1 MQSKNIWK
9 FKPVVIAVLFMM
21 FALSFLSLLW
31 DFRIFIC
38 ELSASLIIFVIA
50 LIRYKNLQS
59 DLNSMLNNMAKTLSP
74 IDRKSLLIFPLP
86 ATIVQKNGE
95 VLWYNAKFRESVLS
109 KKDIIGLLINDFA
122 PTLSLSMFDS
132 SCGRA
137 DLTAFHHKYS
147 VYGSLSSEGTYVL
160 YWVDDTELKNTSQE
174 YQESKPAVC
183 VIMIDNYDDLLQNA
197 KEGEKSVI
205 IGAVEK
211 TIINWVST
219 TTGLLRRSDRDKYFL
234 VLEERH
240 LRNIIENRFDIL
252 DKIREIVSSD
262 KMPATLSIGVGRGGA
277 NLAENEEMSR
287 QALDMALGRGGDQA
301 SIKTRSGFEFY
312 GGTLKAVEKRTKVK
326 TRIIASALSE
336 LIEGSDNVL
345 IMGHKNSDL
354 DVIGASISL
363 YKAILSRGK
372 DSKIIIN
379 RKNSLAGSFISKLET
394 QGYQQAFIEP
404 EDTGAYIFRNTL
416 LIVLDTHR
424 PSMVEY
430 SEILKVVKTIVVIDH
445 HRKMVD
451 FIDNAVIFHHEPFA
465 SSTCE
470 MVSELIQYIA
480 DNVVTSVEANAM
492 LAGITLDTRN
502 FTVRTGVRTF
512 EAAAYLRRKGADTAT
527 VRLLFSGSIE
537 GFNKRSKIVSSAET
551 YRGCA
556 IAIYKG
562 EYDENMRIIAPQ
574 AADELLTIN
583 GISASFVIFPT
594 PDSMS
599 ISARSMGKLNV
610 QLVMEHLGGGG
621 HQTMA
626 GVQLVGVTMEQ
637 ARQKT
642 IDAIDKY
649 YGDNK

>member
-1 MQSKNIWK
+1 MPGKNLWK
-9 FKPVVIAVLFMM
+9 FKPVIIAILSLLI
-21 FALSFLSLLW
+21 ALTFLSLLW
-31 DFRIFIC
+31 DIQIFIC
-38 ELSASLIIFVIA
+38 EFSATFIIIIIA
-50 LIRYKNLQS
+50 FIRFKKLQT
-59 DLNSMLNNMAKTLSP
+59 DLNSLLKKMSQTLSP
-74 IDRKSLLIFPLP
+74 NVREALSIFPLP
-86 ATIVQKNGE
+86 TVLVQKNNE
-95 VLWYNAKFRESVLS
+95 VLWYNGKFRESVLS
-109 KKDIIGLLINDFA
+109 KRDIFGLSLKDFA
-122 PTLSLSMFDS
+122 PSL
-132 SCGRA
+132 
-137 DLTAFHHKYS
+137 DLTSFENTGGKADITAFNRKYS
-147 VYGSLSSEGTYVL
+147 VYGSKAHDGLFAL

-174 YQESKPAVC
+174 YQDSRPCVC
-183 VIMIDNYDDLLQNA
+183 VLMIDNYDDLLQNA

-211 TIINWVST
+211 TIMNWVSK
-219 TTGLLRRSDRDKYFL
+219 TTGFLRRSDRDKYFL
-234 VLEERH
+234 VIEERH
-240 LRNIIENRFDIL
+240 LRKIIENRFDIL
-252 DKIREIVSSD
+252 DSIREIVSGD
-262 KMPATLSIGVGRGGA
+262 RMPATLSIGVGRGGA
-277 NLAENEEMSR
+277 TFAENEEMSR

-301 SIKTRSGFEFY
+301 AIRTRGGFEFY

-326 TRIIASALSE
+326 TRIIASALTE
-336 LIEGSDNVL
+336 LIESSDNVL

-354 DVIGASISL
+354 DVVGASVAL
-363 YKAILSRGK
+363 YKAILARGK
-372 DSKIIIN
+372 DAKVIIN
-379 RKNSLAGSFISKLET
+379 RKSSLAQVLISKLET

-404 EDTGAYIFRNTL
+404 EDADTFILRNTL
-416 LIVLDTHR
+416 LVVLDTHR

-430 SEILKVVKTIVVIDH
+430 PELIKAIKTVVVIDH

-480 DNVVTSVEANAM
+480 DNVVTSIEANAM

-537 GFNKRSKIVSSAET
+537 GFNKRSKIVSDAES

-556 IAIYKG
+556 ISIYKG
-562 EYDENMRIIAPQ
+562 EYEENMRIIAPQ

-583 GISASFVIFPT
+583 GISASFVIYST
-594 PDSMS
+594 PESIS

-610 QLVMEHLGGGG
+610 QLVMEQLGGGG

-626 GVQLVGVTMEQ
+626 GVQLSGIVLEQ
-637 ARQKT
+637 ARQK
-642 IDAIDKY
+642 IIEAIDKY
-649 YGDNK
+649 FDDNK

>member
-9 FKPVVIAVLFMM
+9 FSPVIISVLCMM
-21 FALSFLSLLW
+21 FVFCFLSLRW

-38 ELSASLIIFVIA
+38 EFTASLIIFVIVI
-50 LIRYKNLQS
+50 LRYKKMQS
-59 DLNSMLNNMAKTLSP
+59 DINSLLNVIAKTLSP
-74 IDRKSLLIFPLP
+74 IDRKSLSAFPIP
-86 ATIVQKNGE
+86 TTIVQKNGE

-109 KKDIIGLLINDFA
+109 KKDMFGLLLEDIA
-122 PTLSLSMFDS
+122 PALNLTMFDT
-132 SCGRA
+132 SCGKA
-137 DLTAFHHKYS
+137 DLSIFNRKYS
-147 VYGSLSSEGTYVL
+147 VYGSLSNDGFYVL
-160 YWVDDTELKNTSQE
+160 YWIDDTDLKNISHE

-197 KEGEKSVI
+197 KEGEKSLI

-211 TIINWVST
+211 TITNWVST
-219 TTGLLRRSDRDKYFL
+219 TTGLLRRSDRDKYFFI
-234 VLEERH
+234 LEDRH

-262 KMPATLSIGVGRGGA
+262 KMPATLSIGVGRGGTT
-277 NLAENEEMSR
+277 LAENEEMSR

-301 SIKTRSGFEFY
+301 SIKTRGGFEFY

-326 TRIIASALSE
+326 TRIIASALTE

-345 IMGHKNSDL
+345 IMGHRNSDL
-354 DVIGASISL
+354 DVIGASIAL

-372 DSKIIIN
+372 DAKIIIN
-379 RKNSLAGSFISKLET
+379 RKNSLAQSFISKLET

-404 EDTGAYIFRNTL
+404 EDTGTYMFHSTL

-430 SEILKVVKTIVVIDH
+430 PEILKTVKTIVVIDH

-470 MVSELIQYIA
+470 MISELMQYIA

-527 VRLLFSGSIE
+527 VRLLFSGSMD

-556 IAIYKG
+556 ISIYKG
-562 EYDENMRIIAPQ
+562 DYDENMRIIAPQ

-583 GISASFVIFPT
+583 GISASFVLFPT
-594 PDSMS
+594 TDSVS

-626 GVQLVGVTMEQ
+626 GVQLVGATMEQ